1 MFTLEAPYPLLQTTT
16 LLPDP
21 KFSDAEALVASVTR
35 KTAIDGTRY
44 TYVKRK
50 DGRRKLRWTFRLTRN
65 KSLELRAF
73 ITSYFA
79 CQLRVTDHRNRVWVG
94 NFDGQSLRVRRGG
107 ARRPADSPAASRR
120 DDCHQSRFRGGG
132 AMRSISANGLA
143 KLRTQLGTEPIA
155 IVEID
160 WVPGQTSA
168 YADRTVASIPGKI
181 VELSELDDVTSVS
194 GHSTNQQVTATLD
207 DVDGTIKAVLD
218 SHDVHKRPARVYQ
231 YFDGLD
237 LADRFKLFSGFI
249 STPVVWSERDRTVRV
264 TILSQ
269 LEITEVDFSVED
281 SMPGPV
287 PAPLLG
293 KNFPMIFGTV
303 ENVPTVQYQAP
314 AVGALLQPVGV
325 LAGEELYL
333 KFPFGDRMDFD
344 ISVAKAQYQIQY
356 LQQAAAICG
365 DAATAAANAGQSAA
379 AAQYQQA
386 QNSYQTQATGLQQQ
400 LIDKITQQTIN
411 DNCTIARRQHQINE
425 AQLAGLRAES
435 RPDSR
440 RRILSPRPR
449 HRGDRRRLLHRR
461 DGGKRIPHRRAIE
474 RLSHETGGRG
484 LQFQDRRDRSPE
496 SQLRSL
502 HRQSVRPAVLAV
514 DRRQDSGA
522 DDPT

>member
-1 MFTLEAPYPLLQTTT
+1 
-16 LLPDP
+16 
-21 KFSDAEALVASVTR
+21 
-35 KTAIDGTRY
+35 
-44 TYVKRK
+44 
-50 DGRRKLRWTFRLTRN
+50 
-65 KSLELRAF
+65 
-73 ITSYFA
+73 
-79 CQLRVTDHRNRVWVG
+79 
-94 NFDGQSLRVRRGG
+94 
-107 ARRPADSPAASRR
+107 
-120 DDCHQSRFRGGG
+120 
-132 AMRSISANGLA
+132 MRSISANGLA

-425 AQLAGLRAES
+425 LRLLGYGQNPVQILGGEFFPQGRVTVAIGDACFTGAMGGNEFLIDGRSSDYLTKLAEGAYNSKIGVTDPQSPNYDPCIVNQYVQQYWQWTDAKIPVPTIQPDGSERGTDRRGRTTFGLRRQWS
-435 RPDSR
+435 TSTFP
-440 RRILSPRPR
+440 ISPPTTTR
-449 HRGDRRRLLHRR
+449 
-461 DGGKRIPHRRAIE
+461 
-474 RLSHETGGRG
+474 
-484 LQFQDRRDRSPE
+484 QFS
-496 SQLRSL
+496 STYG
-502 HRQSVRPAVLAV
+502 VRPAAACGSLGATVSAILF
-514 DRRQDSGA
+514 RQRPA
-522 DDPT
+522 L